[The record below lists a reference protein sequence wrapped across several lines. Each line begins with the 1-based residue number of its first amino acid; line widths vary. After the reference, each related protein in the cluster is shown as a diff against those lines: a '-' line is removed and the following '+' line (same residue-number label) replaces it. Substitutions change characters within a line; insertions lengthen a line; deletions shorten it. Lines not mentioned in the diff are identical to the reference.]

1 MAADGVT
8 KREIARRLG
17 IKRQTVRRLVEA
29 SEPSRYERALAGSM
43 LNPLEPVIRGLL
55 KEWPRISS
63 LKMPPR
69 SSRPRR
75 GSSGRVEDRSEI
87 AHKGVSVGVPSSWRS
102 ESPQPRAS

>member
-55 KEWPRISS
+55 KE
-63 LKMPPR
+63 
-69 SSRPRR
+69 
-75 GSSGRVEDRSEI
+75 
-87 AHKGVSVGVPSSWRS
+87 
-102 ESPQPRAS
+102 